1 MNAIYILHHF
11 LGGQYFSKMETIAP
25 RICLNVLLKPLSH
38 LLKLLDIEECFQD
51 FVASR
56 LKSVACQRN
65 VEYPIW
71 FPWINCT
78 HRNLIGE
85 NKAECF

>member
-65 VEYPIW
+65 VEYIP
-71 FPWINCT
+71 NMVS
-78 HRNLIGE
+78 LD
-85 NKAECF
+85 